1 MALDPYA
8 VFVLIGALAAWILAP
23 VVYFTAP
30 HRQANRFLAV
40 LLFFEAT
47 AQTSVGIGQLL
58 PAPSSPVGQGL
69 QGVFV
74 VSVVLLPVLY
84 VLFLSTLR
92 SSLVAWLKPRRVRVG
107 LGAVGL
113 TAAPLVLLL
122 SEPSPLG
129 SPPSIVEL
137 AVFAVFGAVAVFGLI
152 VAASVYRRVEPGTLE
167 RRQAGAYLAAFG
179 SRDGLFVAFFLL
191 AFLGAATGLPVG
203 DKAGWLPPA
212 ATLLFVVF
220 MAYGIL
226 RTQLFDIDLKIRWTV
241 KQSTVAAAFL
251 AVFFVVSEGAAAF
264 LGQRLDSTYLG
275 IGAAALLVFAMAPLQ
290 RLAGRVA
297 DRAVPGARP
306 LEEMEADERRNL
318 YASMVRTA
326 FQDGTLDPQE
336 RVLLAELRGRLG
348 LSTDEAETLEVDV
361 AREQR
366 AAR

>member
-1 MALDPYA
+1 MALDAYT
-8 VFVLIGALAAWILAP
+8 VFILIGALAAWILAL

-47 AQTSVGIGQLL
+47 AQTSVGLGQLL
-58 PAPSSPVGQGL
+58 SAASTPAGYGL
-69 QGVFV
+69 QGVFL

-84 VLFLSTLR
+84 LLFLSTLT
-92 SSLVAWLKPRRVRVG
+92 SPLVAWLKPTRVRIG

-113 TAAPLVLLL
+113 TAAFLVLLV
-122 SEPSPLG
+122 SQPRPPG
-129 SPPSIVEL
+129 SPRSIVEL
-137 AVFAVFGAVAVFGLI
+137 TVFAVFGAVAVFGLI
-152 VAASVYRRVEPGTLE
+152 VAASAYRRVEPGTLE

-179 SRDGLFVAFFLL
+179 SRDGLFVLFFLL
-191 AFLGAATGLPVG
+191 AFLGAATGFPLG
-203 DKAGWLPPA
+203 EQAGWLPPA
-212 ATLLFVVF
+212 ATMLFVAF

-264 LGQRLDSTYLG
+264 LGERLDSTYLG

-290 RLAGRVA
+290 RLAGAVA
-297 DRAVPGARP
+297 QRAVPGARP
-306 LEEMEADERRNL
+306 VAEMDADERRRL
-318 YASMVRTA
+318 YAGMVRTA

-336 RVLLAELRGRLG
+336 RVLLAELRGRLE
-348 LSTDEAETLEVDV
+348 LSTDEAEALEVDV
-361 AREQR
+361 AREQGSTR
-366 AAR
+366 